1 MVDDLISLMLE
12 KSNQR
17 NHADKNQIEIV
28 ILVPDAV
35 VSMLIGKEGRNLK
48 KMTGQS
54 RASIRVE
61 HKQNKIVNL

>member
-1 MVDDLISLMLE
+1 
-12 KSNQR
+12 
-17 NHADKNQIEIV
+17 
-28 ILVPDAV
+28 LVPDAV

-61 HKQNKIVNL
+61 LKQKKIVDL